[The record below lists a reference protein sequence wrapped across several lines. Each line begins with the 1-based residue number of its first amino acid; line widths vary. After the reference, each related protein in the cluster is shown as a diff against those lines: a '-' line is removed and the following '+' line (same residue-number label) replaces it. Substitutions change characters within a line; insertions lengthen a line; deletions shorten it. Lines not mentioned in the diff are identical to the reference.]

1 MFGGRDKTEKN
12 VRMKKMEELVLPNSR
27 LKFCVDQ
34 LQNLNFIFNK
44 RLERSEAPEH
54 LSLGKQIR
62 FFFESSEVSNFA
74 VFNVRKKG
82 HTRYFS

>member
-44 RLERSEAPEH
+44 RLESSEAPEH
-54 LSLGKQIR
+54 LSLGKQISFS
-62 FFFESSEVSNFA
+62 FFFCIKFVYEFYLKLE
-74 VFNVRKKG
+74 
-82 HTRYFS
+82 